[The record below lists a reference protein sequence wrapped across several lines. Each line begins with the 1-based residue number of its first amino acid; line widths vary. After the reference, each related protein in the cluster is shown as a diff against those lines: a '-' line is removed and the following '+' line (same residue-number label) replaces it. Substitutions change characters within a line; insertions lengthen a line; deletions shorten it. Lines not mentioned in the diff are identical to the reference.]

1 MSINNDLLHQHIR
14 IRMSHNIISNV
25 SAVQGDTAREFYFVF
40 DDYEI
45 PEDAEIRVYVK
56 KPSGKEIYHYCY
68 LANGEVVVQP
78 TMQML
83 AEVGKNIG
91 QIQVIKNHAIVTTYP
106 FYLTVE
112 QNIIYSIKITSM
124 DEFLILSDLIDN
136 ARIEIKALQDLSKTV
151 KTQEDSRVAAE
162 NARVQAENKRKTD
175 TANAIEN
182 CNDAIIRIN
191 ATNDSI
197 INQETARATAENA
210 RAQAENKRKTDT
222 SAAIKNCN
230 DAADRANRIA
240 ATLESSIS
248 LVINDSTQS
257 TTTTYSSK
265 KIEDKISILQTNIN
279 NIISENSST
288 TSTYSSKR
296 IDSKISAIINDSVT
310 ATTTTYS
317 SKKIN
322 DSLINLQNLMSTIIQ
337 VKTTEPTNQIIN
349 GIWFVEE

>member
-1 MSINNDLLHQHIR
+1 MSIDNDLLHQHVR
-14 IRMSHNIISNV
+14 IRMSHNIISTI

-45 PEDAEIRVYVK
+45 PDDAELRVYIK

-136 ARIEIKALQDLSKTV
+136 ARIEINALQSLSKTIKAQEDARV
-151 KTQEDSRVAAE
+151 VAESARVQAENKRKSDTTNAIRNCNEAITRINTTNDSIKTQEAARVTAE

-175 TANAIEN
+175 TG
-182 CNDAIIRIN
+182 
-191 ATNDSI
+191 T
-197 INQETARATAENA
+197 
-210 RAQAENKRKTDT
+210 
-222 SAAIKNCN
+222 AIKNCN
-230 DAADRANRIA
+230 DAADRANKIA

-248 LVINDSTQS
+248 LIINDSTQS

-265 KIEDKISILQTNIN
+265 KIEDRLSTLQTNIN

-288 TSTYSSKR
+288 TSTYSSKK
-296 IDSKISAIINDSVT
+296 IDGKIGAIINDSVVAT
-310 ATTTTYS
+310 ASTYS

-322 DSLINLQNLMSTIIQ
+322 DSLTDLQNLMSTIIQ
-337 VKTTEPTNQIIN
+337 VKSTEPTNQMIN

>member
-40 DDYEI
+40 DDYDI
-45 PEDAEIRVYVK
+45 PSDAEVRVYVK

-112 QNIIYSIKITSM
+112 TNIIYSIKITSM

-136 ARIEIKALQDLSKTV
+136 ARIEIKALQSLSKTV
-151 KTQEDSRVAAE
+151 KAQEDARVAAE

-175 TANAIEN
+175 TANAIKN
-182 CNDAIIRIN
+182 CNDAIARIN
-191 ATNDSI
+191 ATNNSI
-197 INQETARATAENA
+197 KTQEDARVAAENV
-210 RAQAENKRKTDT
+210 RVQAENKRKSDTDT
-222 SAAIKNCN
+222 AIKNCN

-248 LVINDSTQS
+248 LIINDSIQS

-265 KIEDKISILQTNIN
+265 KIEDKLSILQTNIN

-296 IDSKISAIINDSVT
+296 IDSKISAIINDSVV
-310 ATTTTYS
+310 ATTSTYS
-317 SKKIN
+317 SKKISE
-322 DSLINLQNLMSTIIQ
+322 SLTNLQNLMSTIIQ
-337 VKTTEPTNQIIN
+337 VKSTEPVNQMLN
-349 GIWFVEE
+349 GIWLVEE

>member
-1 MSINNDLLHQHIR
+1 MTINNDLLHQHIR
-14 IRMSHNIISNV
+14 IRMSHNIISTV

-112 QNIIYSIKITSM
+112 TNIIYSIQITSM

-136 ARIEIKALQDLSKTV
+136 ARIEINALQTLSKTV
-151 KTQEDSRVAAE
+151 KDQEDARVAAE

-175 TANAIEN
+175 TANAIIN
-182 CNDAIIRIN
+182 CNDAIARIN
-191 ATNDSI
+191 TTNESI
-197 INQETARATAENA
+197 ITQEAARNSAETARI
-210 RAQAENKRKTDT
+210 QAENKRKTDT
-222 SAAIKNCN
+222 SNAITNCN
-230 DAADRANRIA
+230 TAADRANRIA
-240 ATLESSIS
+240 ETLESSIS
-248 LVINDSTQS
+248 LVINDSIQS

-265 KIEDKISILQTNIN
+265 KIEDKLSILQTNIN
-279 NIISENSST
+279 NIISENVST
-288 TSTYSSKR
+288 TSTYSSKK
-296 IDSKISAIINDSVT
+296 IESKIGAIINDSIV
-310 ATTTTYS
+310 ATSSTYS
-317 SKKIN
+317 SKKIS
-322 DSLINLQNLMSTIIQ
+322 DSLTNLQNLMATIIQ
-337 VKTTEPTNQIIN
+337 VKATEPENQMVN
-349 GIWFVEE
+349 GIWFIEE

>member
-14 IRMSHNIISNV
+14 IRMSHNIISTV

-68 LANGEVVVQP
+68 LANGEVVIQP

-106 FYLTVE
+106 FYLIVE

-175 TANAIEN
+175 TANAI
-182 CNDAIIRIN
+182 
-191 ATNDSI
+191 
-197 INQETARATAENA
+197 
-210 RAQAENKRKTDT
+210 
-222 SAAIKNCN
+222 KNCN
-230 DAADRANRIA
+230 DATDRANRIA

-248 LVINDSTQS
+248 LVINDSIQS
-257 TTTTYSSK
+257 TTT
-265 KIEDKISILQTNIN
+265 
-279 NIISENSST
+279 
-288 TSTYSSKR
+288 TYSSKR
-296 IDSKISAIINDSVT
+296 IDSKIGAIINDSVV
-310 ATTTTYS
+310 ATSSTYS
-317 SKKIN
+317 SKKISE
-322 DSLINLQNLMSTIIQ
+322 SLTNLQNLMSTIIQ
-337 VKTTEPTNQIIN
+337 VKSTEPTNQMLN